1 MSELSEE
8 RRGRGPGLAP
18 PQALVP
24 QLHWF
29 NGVNVTWL
37 GPAPL
42 AARITA
48 GYKRDP
54 LSESELVT
62 CCPALAVIHLISGGS
77 GAALIMPQLPCC
89 L

>member
-54 LSESELVT
+54 L
-62 CCPALAVIHLISGGS
+62 
-77 GAALIMPQLPCC
+77 
-89 L
+89 